1 MANDDSTSGSS
12 CLPSVAPLELDAARD
27 KQFKCILDKLCDTE
41 TFSSSLCPTIFI
53 VYAHDNEHKERANS
67 HYVRRLIQ
75 WLGSSGALLF
85 SDRRPVLASTPR
97 AGRNTAVHD
106 IVENQLYLLPSRN
119 PQISIKAM
127 ATVDR
132 VIVCGSEVL
141 RGYCTSEFATTYIS
155 AVEACH
161 EDCTPDFPLRMK
173 NLVDKQSNHAEFHH
187 VLTEIAFLKIRSSLG
202 KQLSIIPISFDT
214 LTDDRMD
221 YLSFLHGTQLVI
233 QPKSPG
239 GEESLRKL
247 FFKLVL
253 RLYSSEH
260 NDQHEYITQYS
271 EWYSSFSRR
280 LEAEAAINRENIEII
295 TNDERTKFE
304 NSMDRNRLRSQ
315 RYIRQQKDI
324 AGWDIADYKLP
335 HAKNTDFVHR
345 PAIHRKIEKL
355 LEREDPEHNLR
366 IGLVGMGGCGKTEVA
381 LDLAYKWRGD
391 YHVFWVD
398 GANFMNAY
406 STLACSIH
414 AASDQMDEYR
424 ACRSLTDWLDS
435 EESGNWRMIIDN
447 LDEWKSLP
455 PDVIPMHRGIILI
468 TSRDKRIENSPV
480 IRLGKIVEI
489 DGMSEPEAEEL
500 FGRLV
505 PSVAGGP
512 DRELLKLLDYLP
524 LAIIHAAGYI
534 SNTQVSANTLLKK
547 IRYGPSAVTVISNGP
562 PTTRISNTLPQ
573 QHLEQ
578 ILNASFEK
586 IC

>member
-53 VYAHDNEHKERANS
+53 VYAHDNEHKGRANI
-67 HYVRRLIQ
+67 HYVRRLIE
-75 WLGSSGALLF
+75 WFGSSGALLF

-106 IVENQLYLLPSRN
+106 IVENQLCLIPSRN
-119 PQISIKAM
+119 PQISTKVM

-141 RGYCTSEFATTYIS
+141 RRYCTSEFATTYIG

-214 LTDDRMD
+214 LTDDRMG
-221 YLSFLHGTQLVI
+221 YLSFLHSTQLVI
-233 QPKSPG
+233 QPKPPG

-315 RYIRQQKDI
+315 RYIRKQKDI
-324 AGWDIADYKLP
+324 AGWDIA
-335 HAKNTDFVHR
+335 
-345 PAIHRKIEKL
+345 
-355 LEREDPEHNLR
+355 
-366 IGLVGMGGCGKTEVA
+366 GM
-381 LDLAYKWRGD
+381 
-391 YHVFWVD
+391 
-398 GANFMNAY
+398 
-406 STLACSIH
+406 
-414 AASDQMDEYR
+414 
-424 ACRSLTDWLDS
+424 
-435 EESGNWRMIIDN
+435 
-447 LDEWKSLP
+447 
-455 PDVIPMHRGIILI
+455 
-468 TSRDKRIENSPV
+468 
-480 IRLGKIVEI
+480 
-489 DGMSEPEAEEL
+489 
-500 FGRLV
+500 
-505 PSVAGGP
+505 
-512 DRELLKLLDYLP
+512 
-524 LAIIHAAGYI
+524 
-534 SNTQVSANTLLKK
+534 
-547 IRYGPSAVTVISNGP
+547 
-562 PTTRISNTLPQ
+562 
-573 QHLEQ
+573 
-578 ILNASFEK
+578 
-586 IC
+586 